1 MQAYQLFHSQK
12 QKDTERAIGD
22 EKVLQILQKAYLA

>member
-1 MQAYQLFHSQK
+1 MQAYQLFHSQE
-12 QKDTERAIGD
+12 QKDLEGKIGD